1 MLEYLNEGESGCRF
15 VVKSAQGHP
24 LLESVSFRSREDAR
38 EQVRRLQPTLRDP
51 AIFERR
57 TDHRGRFQFTL
68 RSPGGHVLGHSQFY
82 RSEAG
87 MENGI
92 TNIRNQLSS
101 LEP

>member
-1 MLEYLNEGESGCRF
+1 MLEYLNEGDSGCRF

-24 LLESVSFRSREDAR
+24 LLESVSFPSREDAR
-38 EQVRRLQPTLRDP
+38 EQVRRLQPKLRDP

-68 RSPGGHVLGHSQFY
+68 RSPGGQVLGHSQFY
-82 RSEAG
+82 QSEAG

-92 TNIRNQLSS
+92 TNIRNQMGS